1 MFTKTGL
8 RIGGEG
14 RQILQ
19 YPADQKYWIIYSYST
34 YNHQYQSIVRL
45 FSNRGTE
52 LENNICIAK

>member
-34 YNHQYQSIVRL
+34 YNHQYQSIVRH
-45 FSNRGTE
+45 NRSKTKSSP
-52 LENNICIAK
+52 I

>member
-19 YPADQKYWIIYSYST
+19 YPADQKYWIKYSYST
-34 YNHQYQSIVRL
+34 YLYHQYQSIVRQ
-45 FSNRGTE
+45 NRSKT
-52 LENNICIAK
+52 K